1 MSPQRGVPAAHQ
13 ALPAS
18 GLLLVLI
25 LSLTWGCNWP
35 VLKVGVTELAP
46 LTFRAST
53 LGFAAIG
60 LLLVSKLS
68 GESIRVERRLW
79 PRIIVLA
86 LFNITGWSALIVFGV
101 QQVPAGRSAIL
112 AYTLPIWST
121 LLSFWLLR
129 EPLSPRKIVG
139 LVLGVGGMVVLLG
152 EEIVNVQRAPVGA
165 LLIIGAAISWGFGT
179 VLLRRWSMPLSQ
191 TTLTGWMMLIGWIP
205 ILLATPFF
213 DPYAPSSLATMN
225 RTAWFAVLYNI
236 FISGAIAN
244 WVWFRMARTLP
255 VVVSSL
261 SSLPVPVVGVFSGMY
276 FLGERPGASEF
287 LALALVLGS
296 IATVMLPA
304 RTRGAASVPT
314 IAQE

>member
-1 MSPQRGVPAAHQ
+1 MSSRPAEHHGM
-13 ALPAS
+13 PAS
-18 GLLLVLI
+18 GLLLVVI

-60 LLLVSKLS
+60 LLLVSRLS
-68 GESIRVERRLW
+68 GESIRIERKLW
-79 PRIIVLA
+79 PRVIVLA

-121 LLSFWLLR
+121 LLSFWLVH
-129 EPLSPRKIVG
+129 EPLSARKVFG
-139 LVLGVGGMVVLLG
+139 LVLGVGGMAVLLG
-152 EEIVNVQRAPVGA
+152 EEVVNVQRAPVGA
-165 LLIIGAAISWGFGT
+165 LMIIGAAISWGFGT
-179 VLLRRWSMPLSQ
+179 VLLRRWAMPVSQ
-191 TTLTGWMMLIGWIP
+191 TTLSGWMMLIGWIP
-205 ILLATPFF
+205 ILLATPLF
-213 DPYAPSSLATMN
+213 DPHAASSLATMN

-236 FISGAIAN
+236 FISGSIAN

-255 VVVSSL
+255 VVMSSL
-261 SSLPVPVVGVFSGMY
+261 SSLPVPVVGVLSGMY

-287 LALALVLGS
+287 LALALVLAS
-296 IATVMLPA
+296 IATVMLPERGRRA
-304 RTRGAASVPT
+304 RSTVTKAP
-314 IAQE
+314 E

>member
-1 MSPQRGVPAAHQ
+1 MSRQRGVPSEHHAG
-13 ALPAS
+13 PAS
-18 GLLLVLI
+18 GLLLVAI

-53 LGFAAIG
+53 LGLAAIG
-60 LLLVSKLS
+60 LLLVSRLS
-68 GESIRVERRLW
+68 GESIRIERKLW
-79 PRIIVLA
+79 PRVIVLA

-112 AYTLPIWST
+112 AYTLPIWT
-121 LLSFWLLR
+121 ALLSFWLLH
-129 EPLSPRKIVG
+129 EPLSARKVVG
-139 LVLGVGGMVVLLG
+139 LVLGVGGLVVLIG

-165 LLIIGAAISWGFGT
+165 LLIIGAAISWAFGT
-179 VLLRRWSMPLSQ
+179 VLLRRWAMPLPQ

-205 ILLATPFF
+205 ILLATPLF
-213 DPYAPSSLATMN
+213 DPHAASSLATMSH
-225 RTAWFAVLYNI
+225 TAWFAVLYNI

-276 FLGERPGASEF
+276 FLGEQPGASEF
-287 LALALVLGS
+287 VALALVMAS
-296 IATVMLPA
+296 IATVMLPG
-304 RTRGAASVPT
+304 RRRVPT